1 MASATSCEKKDNPT
15 SNLVMAISEDISEAK
30 KKKKKKQLKKTD
42 ITPSWKE
49 TGTLLSY

>member
-1 MASATSCEKKDNPT
+1 MASATSCEKKDNLT
-15 SNLVMAISEDISEAK
+15 SNLVMAISEDISDTK
-30 KKKKKKQLKKTD
+30 KKKGQLKKTD

>member
-30 KKKKKKQLKKTD
+30 KKKKQLKKTD

>member
-30 KKKKKKQLKKTD
+30 KKKKKQLKKLTSH
-42 ITPSWKE
+42 PPGKK
-49 TGTLLSY
+49 LVPY

>member
-30 KKKKKKQLKKTD
+30 KKKKKQLKKTD